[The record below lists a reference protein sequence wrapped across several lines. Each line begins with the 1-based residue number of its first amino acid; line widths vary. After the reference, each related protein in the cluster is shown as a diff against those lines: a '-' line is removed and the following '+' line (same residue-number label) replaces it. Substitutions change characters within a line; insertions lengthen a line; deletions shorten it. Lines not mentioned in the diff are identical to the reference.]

1 MTQQEKQQYV
11 KNDKGL
17 IYYIALK
24 YYRKYGLEKD
34 DAIQYCYM
42 AYWTGLDL
50 WNPEKGTLSAFMGT
64 RLQQRLKIAGRR
76 ERAIKG
82 VRNSSV
88 TVINEAEGF
97 QPNTLEDDST
107 PEQEYF
113 NKVYLMNVLNKVL
126 STLGDRDQAIV
137 RSYYIGG
144 QTYETLAKQYGIS
157 RQRVVQ
163 IMKQVKEK
171 IKEKI

>member
-1 MTQQEKQQYV
+1 MTQQEKYQHL
-11 KNDKGL
+11 KHDKGL

-24 YYRKYGLEKD
+24 YHRKYGLEKD
-34 DAIQYCYM
+34 DAVQYCYI

-64 RLQQRLKIAGRR
+64 RLQQRLKLESRH
-76 ERAIKG
+76 ERTIKG
-82 VRNSSV
+82 IRDTSV
-88 TVINEAEGF
+88 TVVNESEGF
-97 QPNTLEDDST
+97 QPNILKDEST

-113 NKVYLMNVLNKVL
+113 NKVYLRDVFDKVL
-126 STLGDRDQAIV
+126 STLSTRDQAIV

-163 IMKQVKEK
+163 IMMRVREK